1 MTRKSIPEILN
12 KRLSVMT
19 MDPLEIKNLSIR
31 FRLTQGQ
38 VRSLLM
44 ACGRDRQRLERAADR
59 LRNR

>member
-1 MTRKSIPEILN
+1 MSRKSIPEILN
-12 KRLSVMT
+12 KRLSVTT

-38 VRSLLM
+38 VRSLLI
-44 ACGRDRQRLERAADR
+44 ACGRDGQRLERAADR

>member
-1 MTRKSIPEILN
+1 MSRKSVPEILN
-12 KRLSVMT
+12 KRRSVTT
-19 MDPLEIKNLSIR
+19 MDPLEIKKLSIR

-44 ACGRDRQRLERAADR
+44 ACGRDGQRLEQAADR